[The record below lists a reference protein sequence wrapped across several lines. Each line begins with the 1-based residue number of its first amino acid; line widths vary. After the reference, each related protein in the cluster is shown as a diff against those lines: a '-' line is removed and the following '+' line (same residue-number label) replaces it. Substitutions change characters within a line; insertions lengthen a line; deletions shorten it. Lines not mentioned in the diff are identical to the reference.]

1 MKLENRTQLTLL
13 REQCQEKRNK
23 ETCKILSVEGPDVL
37 QVVLTKSLTD
47 SVN

>member
-23 ETCKILSVEGPDVL
+23 ETGGKASC
-37 QVVLTKSLTD
+37 
-47 SVN
+47 